1 MHILYIHQHFATPAG
16 STGTRS
22 YEFAR
27 RWVKAGHK
35 VTLITGHYDV
45 GGLQVAGALYRKQ
58 NIEGINVIIV
68 GTKYSNKQSYLRRV
82 TSFLSFCLLS
92 IYAGLRIKK
101 IDVIYASSTPLT
113 VGIPAMVIKWVKR
126 VPFIFEVRDQWPEI
140 PIELNIIT
148 NSFLIKI
155 LLWLEKTIYKNC
167 SSIVALSPGA
177 AVRIRAVLQSS
188 CVVRDAYREKENTQ
202 YAIPPSSEA
211 KGRNTQYKPITV
223 IPNSCDT
230 DLFRPDI
237 NGATIRQRMGWGD
250 KLVLLHT
257 GAMGKVNGLDF
268 VIDAAER
275 LKDHSDI
282 IFVLIGDGNQK
293 SSLESKVKK
302 LDLANVE
309 ILPSVPKHQLP
320 EIVAAADIALVVI
333 ANYPIIEHNC
343 ANKFFDGLSAGVPV
357 LLNYSGWQRKILE
370 GNEAG
375 FGCDLCNLDQFV
387 EKVLYLNSHSRQ
399 VEQMGQNA
407 RQVAVKKFNRDDLA
421 KQALEL
427 ISSVI

>member
-35 VTLITGHYDV
+35 ITLITGYYDI
-45 GGLQVAGALYRKQ
+45 GGLQVDKTLYQKQ
-58 NIEGINVIIV
+58 TIEGINVVVV
-68 GTKYSNKQSYLRRV
+68 GTKYSNKQSYLRRI

-92 IYAGLRIKK
+92 IYAGMRTKGV
-101 IDVIYASSTPLT
+101 DVIYASSTPLT

-167 SSIVALSPGA
+167 SSLITLSPGA
-177 AVRIRAVLQSS
+177 AVRIRAVLT
-188 CVVRDAYREKENTQ
+188 EE
-202 YAIPPSSEA
+202 
-211 KGRNTQYKPITV
+211 KPITV
-223 IPNSCDT
+223 IPNSCDI
-230 DLFRPDI
+230 DIFRPDI
-237 NGATIRQRMGWGD
+237 DGSTVRQRRGWKD

-293 SSLESKVKK
+293 PFLESRVKK
-302 LDLANVE
+302 LGLTNVE
-309 ILPSVPKHQLP
+309 ILPSVPKQQPVRLP
-320 EIVAAADIALVVI
+320 EILAAADIALVVI

-343 ANKFFDGLSAGVPV
+343 ANKFFDGLSAGKPV

-407 RQVAVKKFNRDDLA
+407 RRVAVKNFNRDDLA

>member
-45 GGLQVAGALYRKQ
+45 GGLQVSGALYRKQ
-58 NIEGINVIIV
+58 DIEGINVIIV

-126 VPFIFEVRDQWPEI
+126 VPFVFEVRDQWPEI
-140 PIELNIIT
+140 PIELSIIT
-148 NSFLIKI
+148 NGFLIKI
-155 LLWLEKTIYKNC
+155 LLWLEKTIYRNC
-167 SSIVALSPGA
+167 SSIVALSPGQA
-177 AVRIRAVLQSS
+177 DGIRAVLT
-188 CVVRDAYREKENTQ
+188 EE
-202 YAIPPSSEA
+202 
-211 KGRNTQYKPITV
+211 KPITV
-223 IPNSCDT
+223 IPNSCDI
-230 DLFRPDI
+230 DIFRPDI
-237 NGATIRQRMGWGD
+237 DGFRRGRIRQRRGWKD

-293 SSLESKVKK
+293 SSLESRVKK
-302 LDLANVE
+302 LGLSNVE
-309 ILPSVPKHQLP
+309 ILSSVPKGELP
-320 EIVAAADIALVVI
+320 EFYAAADIGLVI
-333 ANYPIIEHNC
+333 IGNFPIIEHNC
-343 ANKFFDGLSAGVPV
+343 ANKFFDSLSAGKLV
-357 LLNYSGWQRKILE
+357 LLNYSGWQKEILE
-370 GNEAG
+370 GDEAG
-375 FGCDLCNLDQFV
+375 FGCTLCNLDEFV
-387 EKVLYLNSHSRQ
+387 EKVLYLKSHIQQ
-399 VEQMGQNA
+399 VEKMGQNA
-407 RQVAVKKFNRDDLA
+407 RRVAVKNFNRDDLA

-427 ISSVI
+427 ISSVIRYK

>member
-45 GGLQVAGALYRKQ
+45 GGLQVSGALYRKQ

-113 VGIPAMVIKWVKR
+113 VGIPAMVIKWVKHI
-126 VPFIFEVRDQWPEI
+126 PFVFEVRDQWPEI
-140 PIELNIIT
+140 PIELSIIT
-148 NSFLIKI
+148 NGFLIKI

-167 SSIVALSPGA
+167 SSIVALSPGQA
-177 AVRIRAVLQSS
+177 DGIRAVLT
-188 CVVRDAYREKENTQ
+188 EE
-202 YAIPPSSEA
+202 
-211 KGRNTQYKPITV
+211 KPITV

-230 DLFRPDI
+230 DVFMPDI
-237 NGATIRQRMGWGD
+237 DGSAVRQRRGWGD

-293 SSLESKVKK
+293 PSLESKVKK
-302 LDLANVE
+302 LGLANVE
-309 ILPSVPKHQLP
+309 ISPPVPKRELP
-320 EIVAAADIALVVI
+320 EFYAAADIGLVI
-333 ANYPIIEHNC
+333 IGNFPIIEHNS
-343 ANKFFDGLSAGVPV
+343 ANKFFDSLSAGKPV
-357 LLNYSGWQRKILE
+357 LLNYSGWQREILE
-370 GNEAG
+370 DNEAG
-375 FGCDLCNLDQFV
+375 FGCTLCNLDAFV
-387 EKVLYLNSHSRQ
+387 ERVLYLKSHIQQ
-399 VEQMGQNA
+399 VKKMGQNA
-407 RQVAVKKFNRDDLA
+407 RRVAVEKFNRDQLA
-421 KQALEL
+421 KQALES
-427 ISSVI
+427 ISSVIRHE

>member
-155 LLWLEKTIYKNC
+155 LLWLEKTIYRNC

-177 AVRIRAVLQSS
+177 AVRIRAVLT
-188 CVVRDAYREKENTQ
+188 EE
-202 YAIPPSSEA
+202 
-211 KGRNTQYKPITV
+211 KPITI
-223 IPNSCDT
+223 IPNSCDI
-230 DLFRPDI
+230 DIFRPDI

-309 ILPSVPKHQLP
+309 ILPSVPKQQLP